1 ESDKNRLWQAA
12 SGVLSPQNTIIAPVG
27 INYDAAGI
35 IRSVFLG
42 LKLSEIARDGEYTAE
57 SGFVKAALAD
67 YKALSLALGQE
78 AREFNLRGEDLV
90 NMARGKTM
98 EIIVTSLNRLIK
110 LLLIMP
116 VNIEEQREIYEHARE
131 VLARA

>member
-1 ESDKNRLWQAA
+1 
-12 SGVLSPQNTIIAPVG
+12 
-27 INYDAAGI
+27 
-35 IRSVFLG
+35 
-42 LKLSEIARDGEYTAE
+42 
-57 SGFVKAALAD
+57 
-67 YKALSLALGQE
+67 
-78 AREFNLRGEDLV
+78 
-90 NMARGKTM
+90 MARGKTM